1 MPVSELRVAVNSVV
15 DLLRKT
21 QIQQIISHYRTDLVR
36 NQVTQSRDHLLTAS
50 QQLVAGFAKLGVMEK
65 RICSYMHL
73 EQLGSS
79 QYWGDILNS
88 AKGVEVTRAE
98 VVQLYSRVMFAV
110 NHLPGFVQMLKV
122 ESLSSDS
129 SARAGYSLL
138 KIKLVDAGERASDP
152 DRVSRTIDGIDMVYS
167 ACVSLAK
174 KPVVD
179 LSLVSIHGGSEKHVV
194 FEGDVGGINA
204 VREVIASMAEEIAE
218 IENPADFDP
227 DQLVSDLPV
236 FDDLQTLQKLGSFDA
251 SEAKDI
257 AESMHEGCLLVM
269 ESGVMLEPKPKPEI
283 KPVPEAKVV
292 SLPVER
298 ATAVVT
304 LQQPPPKEVSV
315 NVAPSPSPKSVA
327 ASAQVAALVSDVT
340 PTVTLK
346 QKPPLSVAVQAA
358 PQAVLAQEITEQS
371 HNAKDPN
378 EMTPLE
384 FYEQYLK
391 EKNKMQESSEDPM
404 SGMDKSTQLMGAV
417 GGGEKSDALNDLI
430 LDLDRITGK

>member
-21 QIQQIISHYRTDLVR
+21 QIQQVISHYRTDLVR

-50 QQLVAGFAKLGVMEK
+50 QQLVAGFAKLGVTEK

-88 AKGVEVTRAE
+88 SKGVEVTRAE

-110 NHLPGFVQMLKV
+110 NHLPGFVQMLSV
-122 ESLSSDS
+122 ESLSSDV
-129 SARAGYSLL
+129 SAKPGYALL
-138 KIKLVDAGERASDP
+138 KIKLVDAGERAADP
-152 DRVSRTIDGIDMVYS
+152 DRVSRTIDGIDMVYA

-179 LSLVSIHGGSEKHVV
+179 LSLVSVHGENEKHIV
-194 FEGDVGGINA
+194 FEGDVGGISA
-204 VREVIASMAEEIAE
+204 VREVIDSMAEEIAD

-236 FDDLQTLQKLGSFDA
+236 FEDLQTLQKLGTFQA
-251 SEAKDI
+251 AEAKDI

-269 ESGVMLEPKPKPEI
+269 ESGVMLEPKPEVKSL
-283 KPVPEAKVV
+283 PEAKVV

-298 ATAVVT
+298 VTAAVVRQT
-304 LQQPPPKEVSV
+304 PPEATVRVVP
-315 NVAPSPSPKSVA
+315 APSSKVVA
-327 ASAQVAALVSDVT
+327 ASAQVAAMVSDVA

-346 QKPPLSVAVQAA
+346 QAA
-358 PQAVLAQEITEQS
+358 PETIAVPVQDAPKPTVVPVVEQS
-371 HNAKDPN
+371 QDAKDPK

-404 SGMDKSTQLMGAV
+404 SGMDKSSQLMGAV
-417 GGGEKSDALNDLI
+417 GGEEKSDALNDLI